1 MILSAGVDAN
11 ILVIFIVIVLGV
23 NEALHYQN
31 IGVFKIF
38 FVCVFERIP
47 PRLQKYSK
55 NSNIVKRYYNY

>member
-31 IGVFKIF
+31 FVVFKIF
-38 FVCVFERIP
+38 FVCVW
-47 PRLQKYSK
+47 K
-55 NSNIVKRYYNY
+55 NSTKTAKIQQKQ